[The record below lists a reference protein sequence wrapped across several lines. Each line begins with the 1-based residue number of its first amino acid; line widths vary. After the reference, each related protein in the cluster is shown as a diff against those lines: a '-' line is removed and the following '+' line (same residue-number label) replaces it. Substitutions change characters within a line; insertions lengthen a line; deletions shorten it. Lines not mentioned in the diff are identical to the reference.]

1 MANTLERESGTA
13 TIAGTTIYTVPTGTT
28 VTIIGLRAL
37 NTDTSSEHAVTIEVG
52 GFNVSGVETP
62 LPVGSG
68 YEFTEGAKIVGKAGD
83 TVVAYADDNTSVEI
97 VMSFLAQAE

>member
-1 MANTLERESGTA
+1 MANTLERKNGKA
-13 TIAGTTIYTVPTGTT
+13 TQAGTTVYTVPTGTT
-28 VTIIGLRAL
+28 ITIIGLRAL
-37 NTDTSSEHAVTIEVG
+37 NTDTAENHTVTIEVG

-83 TVVAYADDNTSVEI
+83 TIVAYADDDTSVE
-97 VMSFLAQAE
+97 VVVSFLAQSE